1 VTSSAVGRTQQ
12 RVALLSVAAALYVAP
27 ASAQNFNN
35 TIFFGDSNSDSGRY
49 LYLPETIPGTLAT
62 GGAFTTNPGP
72 EWTVALG
79 KKFGIVV
86 TPSDAPGGGN
96 NYAAGGARVSYDP
109 PSTNEWSATSQINA
123 YLTANGGRADP
134 NALYSVW
141 IGENDLKTTTTG
153 GLGNIVN
160 PPNFADIKTL
170 GLETVNLVGTL
181 ANAGA
186 RYFLVPNAISIQT
199 AAAGAASGFGFGP
212 GTINSRDS
220 RAFYDQVVWNGIAA
234 RGINF
239 IPADVNTVY
248 NYVLL
253 NPGQFGISNTSVLTP
268 ACGTVLAQNCTPANY
283 VTPNAANTYFYADSV
298 GHTTTAVQ
306 KIESDYFYS
315 LIVAPSEIS
324 YLAET
329 AIQTTFGMI
338 TGIQQQI
345 DLSQRQRPAGWNA
358 WLNGE
363 VSFLRLDN
371 SSSGFPNDPAFP
383 VSGTMGLDY
392 HWQNGWLVGAAVTI
406 GNANPTFSL
415 GGRYTQNE
423 GAVSLYGAYRNDNW
437 WGNLIGSVG
446 GLQDNTVRAVPIGI
460 TVQSNSGSTYG
471 TDLSLAGEWG
481 YDFHTGILTHGP
493 VVGFILQQVRI
504 NGFTESGSFTSLS
517 FADQTRNS
525 EVGILGYQLNFDWGR
540 WHPFIQVLW
549 NHEFDPLNRVVTASL
564 TTISAPSFSMP
575 AVVLGRD
582 WATATV
588 GTQITISQSW
598 SALASF
604 TAQIGQQNVVNYGGI
619 LGLNYAFNQDLPPP
633 ILGKN

>member
-1 VTSSAVGRTQQ
+1 MSSAAGRTKA
-12 RVALLSVAAALYVAP
+12 RVATLAVAAGLYAVP
-27 ASAQNFNN
+27 ASAQNFSN
-35 TIFFGDSNSDSGRY
+35 TFFFGDSNSDSGRY
-49 LYLPETIPGTLAT
+49 RYLPETIPGTLAT
-62 GGAFTTNPGP
+62 GAAFTTNPGP

-79 KKFGIVV
+79 QKFGIVV

-96 NYAAGGARVSYDP
+96 NYAAGGARVSYQAP
-109 PSTNEWSATSQINA
+109 ATNEWSAASQINA
-123 YLTANGGRADP
+123 YLAANGGQADR

-153 GLGNIVN
+153 GLSNIVS
-160 PPNFADIKTL
+160 PPNFADIRTL
-170 GLETVNLVGTL
+170 ALETVNLVGTL
-181 ANAGA
+181 AGAGA
-186 RYFLVPNAISIQT
+186 RYILVPNTISIQT
-199 AAAGAASGFGFGP
+199 AAAGAASSFGFGP
-212 GTINSRDS
+212 GTVNSRDS

-248 NYVLL
+248 NFVLL
-253 NPGQFGISNTSVLTP
+253 NPAQFGISNTSVLTP
-268 ACGTVLAQNCTPANY
+268 ACGAVLAQNCTPVNY
-283 VTPNAANTYFYADSV
+283 VTPNAAQTYFYADSA

-306 KIESDYFYS
+306 QIESDYFYS

-363 VSFLRLDN
+363 LSYLKLDN
-371 SSSGFPNDPAFP
+371 SASGFPNDPGVP

-392 HWQNGWLVGAAVTI
+392 HWQNGWLAGAAVTV
-406 GNANPTFSL
+406 GNVNPTFSL
-415 GGRYTQNE
+415 GGGYTQNE
-423 GAVSLYGAYRNDNW
+423 GALSLYTAYQNYDW

-446 GLQDNTVRAVPIGI
+446 VLQDNTNRQVPIGI
-460 TVQSNSGSTYG
+460 TVQSNNGSTYG
-471 TDLSLAGEWG
+471 TDLSLAGELG
-481 YDFHTGILTHGP
+481 YDLHTGFLTHGP

-504 NGFTESGSFTSLS
+504 QGFTESGSFTSLS
-517 FADQTRNS
+517 FGSQTRNS
-525 EVGILGYQLNFDWGR
+525 EVSVLGYQANFNWGR

-549 NHEFDPLNRVVTASL
+549 DHEFDPLNRVVTASL
-564 TTISAPSFSMP
+564 TTIAAPGFTMP

-588 GTQITISQSW
+588 GTQVTITQNW
-598 SALASF
+598 SGLAF
-604 TAQIGQQNVVNYGGI
+604 LTAQLGQQDAINYGGV

-633 ILGKN
+633 IVHKN